1 MTVDSITQD
10 GMPDIRRTVQD
21 GILTLTFTR
30 PSKLNAITPAMLDEI
45 RHAVADMTEQ
55 EELRVL
61 VLTAEGRYFT
71 AGHDIATLPR
81 EPGKT
86 IRSGRS
92 GMKVR
97 AYLRGHHEILDSLEK
112 LEKPVIIAV
121 QGPCLGLGLEMAVSC
136 DFRFAAERAS
146 FSLPEIPK
154 LGTIAGSG
162 GISRLTRL
170 VGPHWARWIALA
182 SKSVD
187 AQHALRIGLVHAVFP
202 DEGFLDHIY
211 AFAKD
216 LVALPAE
223 ALALAKLAIDTAA
236 SVDRGTARDFD
247 RVANTILILSE
258 KNLNTVA
265 AYRDKTDKK

>member
-1 MTVDSITQD
+1 MSQDIVPQD
-10 GMPDIRRTVQD
+10 GLPDIRRTLTD
-21 GILTLTFTR
+21 GVLTLTFTR

-45 RHAVADMTEQ
+45 RRAVADMSEL
-55 EELRVL
+55 EDLRVL
-61 VLTAEGRYFT
+61 VITAEGHYFT
-71 AGHDIATLPR
+71 AGQDIATLPR

-86 IRSGRS
+86 KAGGRS
-92 GMKVR
+92 GIKVR
-97 AYLRGHHEILDSLEK
+97 AYLRGLHELLDSLEK
-112 LEKPVIIAV
+112 LEKPVIMAI

-136 DFRFAAERAS
+136 DFRFAAENAS
-146 FSLPEIPK
+146 FSLPEIPN

-170 VGPHWARWIALA
+170 IGPHWAKWIALA
-182 SKSVD
+182 SKPID
-187 AQHALRIGLVHAVFP
+187 AQRALQIGLVHSVFP
-202 DEGFLDHIY
+202 VDGFLDHVY

-236 SVDRGTARDFD
+236 TVDRGTARDFD

-265 AYRDKTDKK
+265 AYRDKAEKK